1 MNQMF
6 KIRLQNYIIIVSFL
20 FNLSAHSQNKVQ
32 ESISN
37 LVSNPSNKNAK
48 ISFKAIDLASGKEV
62 ASYNSSLAIPSA
74 STTKLFSTATAF
86 QVLGS
91 NFVTSTRIYCKGKI
105 GKDSVLYGD
114 IYIRGGGDVSL
125 GSRFFCEKGK
135 ELAFL
140 HRWTDSLKVK
150 GIKKIQ
156 GSVICDGSEF
166 GYAGTPKSWNWD
178 DIGNYYGTAAEG
190 INFFDN
196 TIKIYFKTKGLGK
209 KSELLEIYPKISNFS
224 FKNEVFSGNVSGD
237 NVIVFGAN
245 YSLNRYAQGFLPA
258 NQDRFEVKG
267 SMPDPE
273 YQLAEEWVKVLRARN
288 FVVRD
293 GAKGMRSEKTSA
305 KVNYASDVKNLFL
318 EKSKTVK
325 EIAYWANFKSVNLFA
340 EGLLNYIGF
349 SQKNDGSTKASL
361 IALEKFWT
369 DKINF
374 EGLVLKDGCGL
385 SKENAISATHFCDL
399 LKYLYASKNY
409 SDFKSTLP
417 IAGVSGTIKNLCK
430 GQAGEGRIFA
440 KSGTISK
447 VKSYAGY
454 VLSKSGKNLAFAI
467 TVNNFSGSNS
477 QVITEIEKVLNELA
491 NY

>member
-6 KIRLQNYIIIVSFL
+6 KIRLRIYIIIVSFL
-20 FNLSAHSQNKVQ
+20 FNLSAHSQNRVQ

-48 ISFKAIDLASGKEV
+48 ISFKAIDLATGKEV

-86 QVLGS
+86 ELLGS
-91 NFVTSTRIYCKGKI
+91 NFTTSTRIYCKGKI

-140 HRWTDSLKVK
+140 NRWTDSLKAK

-178 DIGNYYGTAAEG
+178 DIGNYYGAAAQG
-190 INFFDN
+190 VNFYDN
-196 TIKIYFKTKGLGK
+196 TIKIYFKTKSVGQ
-209 KSELLEIYPKISNFS
+209 KSQVLEIFPKISNFS
-224 FKNEVFSGNVSGD
+224 FKNDVIAGKVSDD

-245 YSLNRYAQGFLPA
+245 YSLNRYAQGSLPI
-258 NQDRFEVKG
+258 NQERFEVKG

-273 YQLAEEWVKVLRARN
+273 FQLAEEWVKVLQLRGLI
-288 FVVRD
+288 VRD
-293 GAKGMRSEKTSA
+293 GAKGLRLDEKQE
-305 KVNYASDVKNLFL
+305 KINYGAETKFLFQ
-318 EKSKTVK
+318 EKSKSVK

-340 EGLLNYIGF
+340 EGLLNYIGLL
-349 SQKNDGSTKASL
+349 QKNDGSTNTS
-361 IALEKFWT
+361 IHALEKFWLG
-369 DKINF
+369 KINI
-374 EGLVLKDGCGL
+374 EGLILKDGCGL

-399 LKYLYASKNY
+399 LKYLYSSKNY

-454 VLSKSGKNLAFAI
+454 VVSKTGKNIAFAI
-467 TVNNFSGSNS
+467 TVNNYSGSNS

>member
-20 FNLSAHSQNKVQ
+20 FPLSSHSQNKVQ

-37 LVSNPSNKNAK
+37 LASSPTNKNAK
-48 ISFKAIDLASGKEV
+48 ISFKAIDLATGKEI
-62 ASYNSSLAIPSA
+62 ASYKSSLAIPSA

-86 QVLGS
+86 EVLGP
-91 NFVTSTRIYCKGKI
+91 NFITSTRIYCKGKI

-125 GSRFFCEKGK
+125 GSRFFCEKGT
-135 ELAFL
+135 ELDFL
-140 HRWTDSLKVK
+140 NRWTDSLRAK
-150 GIKKIQ
+150 GINKIQ

-166 GYAGTPKSWNWD
+166 GYAGAPKSWGLD
-178 DIGNYYGTAAEG
+178 DIGNYYGAAAEA

-209 KSELLEIYPKISNFS
+209 KSELLEIYPKISNLS
-224 FKNEVFSGNVSGD
+224 FRNEVLARKVSGD
-237 NVIVFGAN
+237 NVLVFGTN
-245 YSLNRYAQGFLPA
+245 YSLNRYAQGSLPT
-258 NQDRFEVKG
+258 NQQRFEVKG

-273 YQLAEEWVKVLRARN
+273 YQLAEEWVKVLRASN

-293 GAKGMRSEKTSA
+293 GAKGMRSDKTRV
-305 KVNYASDVKNLFL
+305 KVNYASDVKYLFL
-318 EKSKTVK
+318 EKSKTLK

-340 EGLLNYIGF
+340 EGILNNIGFLLNGG
-349 SQKNDGSTKASL
+349 GSTEDG
-361 IALEKFWT
+361 IAALKSFWEN
-369 DKINF
+369 KINLTNF
-374 EGLVLKDGCGL
+374 QLKDGCGL
-385 SKENAISATHFCDL
+385 SRENAISADHFCQL
-399 LKYLYASKNY
+399 LSYMKNSKNFK
-409 SDFKSTLP
+409 DFKSTLP
-417 IAGVSGTIKNLCK
+417 IAGISGTIKNLCK

-454 VLSKSGKNLAFAI
+454 VESISGKNLAFAI

-477 QVITEIEKVLNELA
+477 QLMNEIEKVLNELA

>member
-6 KIRLQNYIIIVSFL
+6 KIRLRIYIIIVSFL

-48 ISFKAIDLASGKEV
+48 ISFKAIDLATGKEV

-86 QVLGS
+86 ELLGS
-91 NFVTSTRIYCKGKI
+91 NFTTSTRIYCKGKI

-140 HRWTDSLKVK
+140 NRWTDSLKAK

-178 DIGNYYGTAAEG
+178 DIGNYYGAAAQG
-190 INFFDN
+190 VNFYDN
-196 TIKIYFKTKGLGK
+196 TIKIYFKTKSVGQ
-209 KSELLEIYPKISNFS
+209 KSQVLEIFPKISNFS
-224 FKNEVFSGNVSGD
+224 FKNDVIAGKVSDD

-245 YSLNRYAQGFLPA
+245 YSLNRYAQGSLPI
-258 NQDRFEVKG
+258 NQERFEVKG

-273 YQLAEEWVKVLRARN
+273 FQLAEEWVKVLQLRGLI
-288 FVVRD
+288 VRD
-293 GAKGMRSEKTSA
+293 GAKGLRLDEKQE
-305 KVNYASDVKNLFL
+305 KINYGAETKFLFQ
-318 EKSKTVK
+318 EKSKSVK

-340 EGLLNYIGF
+340 EGLLNYIGLL
-349 SQKNDGSTKASL
+349 QKNDGSTNTS
-361 IALEKFWT
+361 IHALEKFWLG
-369 DKINF
+369 KINI
-374 EGLVLKDGCGL
+374 EGLILKDGCGL

-399 LKYLYASKNY
+399 LKYLYSSKNY

-454 VLSKSGKNLAFAI
+454 VVSKTGKNIAFAI
-467 TVNNFSGSNS
+467 TVNNYSGSNS

>member
-20 FNLSAHSQNKVQ
+20 FPLSSHSQNKVQ

-37 LVSNPSNKNAK
+37 LASSPTNKNAK
-48 ISFKAIDLASGKEV
+48 ISFKAIDLANGKEI
-62 ASYNSSLAIPSA
+62 ASYKSSLAIPSA

-86 QVLGS
+86 EVLGP
-91 NFVTSTRIYCKGKI
+91 NFITSTRIYCKGKI

-140 HRWTDSLKVK
+140 NRWTDSLKAK
-150 GIKKIQ
+150 GISKIQ

-166 GYAGTPKSWNWD
+166 GYAGTPKSWGLD
-178 DIGNYYGTAAEG
+178 DIGNYYGAAAEA

-196 TIKIYFKTKGLGK
+196 TIKIYFKTKDLGK
-209 KSELLEIYPKISNFS
+209 NSELLEIYPKISNLTL
-224 FKNEVFSGNVSGD
+224 KNEVVSGNVSGD

-245 YSLNRYAQGFLPA
+245 YSLNRYAKGFLPA

-273 YQLAEEWVKVLRARN
+273 YQLAEEWVKVLRASN

-293 GAKGMRSEKTSA
+293 GAKGMRSDKTRV
-305 KVNYASDVKNLFL
+305 KVNYASDVKYLFF
-318 EKSKTVK
+318 EKSKTLK

-340 EGLLNYIGF
+340 EGLLNYIGL
-349 SQKNDGSTKASL
+349 SQKNDGSTNTSI
-361 IALEKFWT
+361 IALEKFWLG
-369 DKINF
+369 KINF
-374 EGLVLKDGCGL
+374 NGLVLRDGCGL
-385 SKENAISATHFCDL
+385 SKENSISATHFCDL
-399 LKYLYASKNY
+399 LKYLYVSKNF

-454 VLSKSGKNLAFAI
+454 IESKSGKNLAFAI
-467 TVNNFSGSNS
+467 TVNNYSGSNS
-477 QVITEIEKVLNELA
+477 RIIAEIEKVLNELA

>member
-1 MNQMF
+1 MSQMF
-6 KIRLQNYIIIVSFL
+6 KIRLRIYIIIASFL
-20 FNLSAHSQNKVQ
+20 FHLSAHSQNKVQ

-37 LVSNPSNKNAK
+37 LAARPTNKNAK
-48 ISFKAIDLASGKEV
+48 ISFKAIDLATGKDV
-62 ASYNSSLAIPSA
+62 ASYKSSLAIPSA
-74 STTKLFSTATAF
+74 STTKLFSTGTAF
-86 QVLGS
+86 ELLGS
-91 NFVTSTRIYCKGKI
+91 NFTTSTRIYCKGKI

-140 HRWTDSLKVK
+140 NRWTDSLKAK

-178 DIGNYYGTAAEG
+178 DIGNYYGAAAQG
-190 INFFDN
+190 VNFYDN
-196 TIKIYFKTKGLGK
+196 TIKIYFKTKSVGQ
-209 KSELLEIYPKISNFS
+209 KSQVLEIFPKISNFS
-224 FKNEVFSGNVSGD
+224 FKNDVIAGKVSDD

-245 YSLNRYAQGFLPA
+245 YSLNRYAQGSLPI
-258 NQDRFEVKG
+258 NQERFEVKG

-273 YQLAEEWVKVLRARN
+273 FQLAEEWVKVLQLRGLI
-288 FVVRD
+288 VRD
-293 GAKGMRSEKTSA
+293 GAKGLRLDEKQE
-305 KVNYASDVKNLFL
+305 KINYGAETKFLFQ
-318 EKSKTVK
+318 EKSKSVK

-340 EGLLNYIGF
+340 EGLLNYIGLL
-349 SQKNDGSTKASL
+349 QKNDGSTNTS
-361 IALEKFWT
+361 IHALEKFWLG
-369 DKINF
+369 KINI
-374 EGLVLKDGCGL
+374 EGLILKDGCGL

-399 LKYLYASKNY
+399 LKYLYSSKNY

-430 GQAGEGRIFA
+430 GQAGEGRIYA

-454 VLSKSGKNLAFAI
+454 VVSKTGKNIAFAI
-467 TVNNFSGSNS
+467 TVNNYGGSNS